1 LPWEASPS
9 SRCFRGRELG
19 KYQGRGDVSKATV
32 EVAKRDRVLLE
43 VIYAAAGIGQATAS
57 RYAKIAN
64 GAASLSARLHLLN
77 IFLAPAFFA

>member
-1 LPWEASPS
+1 
-9 SRCFRGRELG
+9 
-19 KYQGRGDVSKATV
+19 
-32 EVAKRDRVLLE
+32 VAKRDRVLLE